1 MSELLVFGLP
11 WWVFALVFGTL
22 SGIVVIIGV
31 VIYFKYVK
39 KEPVF
44 MPREIE
50 LQDSVAT
57 ARTLKPQHINSVV
70 LCGDATHPSKILGKC
85 VGFNPQPFTGRIPA
99 KDGETEYEIQVDNG
113 KGDPITKTIKVLSK
127 KQMKEQ
133 GFAILNDIV
142 FKPNIFKTEIIRAFD
157 VTIMD
162 REYNPLTK
170 KFEFIP
176 PVGEIEIK
184 AVGFRKRGGF
194 LFPNHYFDDDDI
206 MLGHEANRTM
216 AIAFEK
222 YSDVIGRITDR
233 AVKADEDYIR
243 RLNQRQFK
251 ITGDKKTPPQPG
263 GQPR

>member
-1 MSELLVFGLP
+1 MSELMVFGLP
-11 WWVFALVFGTL
+11 WWVFALIFGTI
-22 SGIVVIIGV
+22 SSIVVIIGV
-31 VIYFKYVK
+31 IVYFKYVK

-44 MPREIE
+44 LPREIE
-50 LQDSVAT
+50 LQDSIST

-70 LCGDATHPSKILGKC
+70 LCGDANHPSKVLGKC
-85 VGFNPQPFTGRIPA
+85 VGFNPQPFTGRIPSE
-99 KDGETEYEIQVDNG
+99 DGEIDYDIQVDNG
-113 KGDPITKTIKVLSK
+113 KGDSVVETIKILSK
-127 KQMKEQ
+127 KQMKEK

-142 FKPNIFKTEIIRAFD
+142 FKPNPFTTEIIRVFD
-157 VTIMD
+157 ASIMD
-162 REYNPLTK
+162 KEYNPLTRRH
-170 KFEFIP
+170 EFIP

-216 AIAFEK
+216 AIAFER

-243 RLNQRQFK
+243 KLNQRKFK
-251 ITGDKKTPPQPG
+251 ITGDKGNRAQSG
-263 GQPR
+263 GNQQ